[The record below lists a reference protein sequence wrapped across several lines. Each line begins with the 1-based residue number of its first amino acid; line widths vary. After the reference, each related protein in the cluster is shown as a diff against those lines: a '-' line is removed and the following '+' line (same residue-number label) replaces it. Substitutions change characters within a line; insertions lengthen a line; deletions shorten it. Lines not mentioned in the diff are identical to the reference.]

1 MHKYKHIF
9 NKLYFSSIHARI
21 ILAGVT
27 GITIS
32 INAQAQDTLN
42 NNRAINN
49 MMLSNDE
56 PKSAID
62 SSTNIKKDKASLEAA
77 WGIKISNDAFP
88 DVIKNSS
95 EDSAY
100 LDIKNKKFYLHGKA
114 VTEFQDLKLNSAH
127 IVLDQNIKEVFAYP
141 DLDTAGKIISLQEFQ
156 QGQEKFYY
164 DSLRYNFDSK
174 NALVRNARM
183 QYGEGFIKSQKIKR
197 HNDGSLD
204 GFGNIYTTCNLED
217 HPHFALRT
225 NKIRVIPG
233 RIVVSGPANLEIQEI
248 PTPLVLPFGMF
259 PQMQKGQS
267 SGIIIPSYT
276 MEQNRGL
283 GLQRG
288 GYYFAINDYL
298 GLTTQM
304 DIFSGGSWGLYSTV
318 DYAKRYKYSGKLMI
332 NYSKTVWGESYE
344 YNSRDQKDFKVRW
357 SHSMDPKARPGTNFS
372 ASVDVGTSSY
382 NQINNIN
389 PNVRLNNQYVS
400 SISYSKSWVGKPYT
414 FNASLRHS
422 QNTQTG
428 QVSITA
434 PELTFNLGQLT
445 PFARKEMIGVPK
457 WYEKMTASYSV
468 RAVNRFDFID
478 TTLNIKKLSL
488 RDFDYGL
495 VHNANIQ
502 ANYNVLRYFTLSIQI
517 PYNEYWNTKQR
528 IITGQSNI
536 DRDTTYNYG
545 FFATREF
552 SASTNLSTR
561 IYGVKQFKKGSIQGI
576 RHVIMPS
583 IGVRYSPSFAMDPFN
598 YMYQDYD
605 QYGNVTYYS
614 PYTGSPIGGPST
626 WQETGAITYNINNT
640 LQMKRRMRDSTA
652 TTGAN
657 SEKAIINLIDGLGIT
672 GSYNLIADS
681 FKLSDFSINFRTNLF
696 NKVNISANSIL
707 TPYYYD
713 GGKRT
718 KEYIWNETGKIA
730 QMNSANIAL
739 SMSFRGQDNK
749 RGTPEDTTDLGDKG
763 LNEDYRNMMN
773 RDGISNYYDFT
784 IPWDF
789 TTSMGVRFNRRRSN
803 TAPDS
808 MVITP
813 NFTFSGNVNLTE
825 RWKLSVST
833 GVDFNDMKNIRLGY
847 TVIDIVRDL
856 HCWQM
861 SLNLIP
867 FGNYRSF
874 YFTLNVKSSMLQ
886 DLKLTRRRS
895 FQDNY

>member
-1 MHKYKHIF
+1 MQKVYKI
-9 NKLYFSSIHARI
+9 SSHLRTLSKRASI
-21 ILAGVT
+21 ILACT
-27 GITIS
+27 IGIVATTE
-32 INAQAQDTLN
+32 AYAQDTLAPQSN
-42 NNRAINN
+42 NN
-49 MMLSNDE
+49 MMLQASDNNTLPTDTL
-56 PKSAID
+56 PIAR
-62 SSTNIKKDKASLEAA
+62 DKASLEAK

-88 DVIKNSS
+88 DIIKNSS

-100 LDIKNKKFYLHGKA
+100 LDMKNKKFYLHGKA
-114 VTEFQDLKLNSAH
+114 QTEFEDLKLNSAH
-127 IVLDQNIKEVFAYP
+127 IVLDQSIKEVYAYP
-141 DLDTAGKIISLQEFQ
+141 DFDSTGKIISLQEFQ
-156 QGQEKFYY
+156 QQQEKFNY
-164 DSLRYNFDSK
+164 DTLRYNFDSK
-174 NALVRNARM
+174 NAVVRNARM
-183 QYGEGFIKSQKIKR
+183 QYGEGFIKSTKIKR
-197 HNDGSLD
+197 HNDGSID

-225 NKIRVIPG
+225 NKLRVIPG
-233 RIVVSGPANLEIQEI
+233 RLIVSGPSNLEIQEI
-248 PTPLVLPFGMF
+248 PTPLILPFGMF
-259 PQMQKGQS
+259 PQSKGQT

-288 GYYFAINDYL
+288 GYFFAINDYL
-298 GLTTQM
+298 GLTAQM
-304 DIFSGGSWGLYSTV
+304 DVFTGGSWGLYNTV
-318 DYAKRYKYSGKLMI
+318 DYAKRYKYSGKFMI
-332 NYSKTVWGESYE
+332 NYSKTTWGQSYE
-344 YNSRDQKDFKVRW
+344 YNYRDQKDFKVRW
-357 SHSMDPKARPGTNFS
+357 SHSMDPKSRPGTNFS

-400 SISYSKSWVGKPYT
+400 SISYSRSWVGKPYT
-414 FNASLRHS
+414 FNASIRHS

-445 PFARKEMIGVPK
+445 PFKRKEMVGVPK

-478 TTLNIKKLSL
+478 TQLNIKKLSL

-495 VHNANIQ
+495 AHNFNLQ
-502 ANYNVLRYFTLSIQI
+502 ANYNVLKFFTLSIQV

-528 IITGQSNI
+528 IITGMTTQQ
-536 DRDTTYNYG
+536 RDTAYNYG

-552 SASTNLSTR
+552 STSASMSTR
-561 IYGVKQFKKGSIQGI
+561 IYGVKQFKKGNIQGI

-583 IGVRYSPSFAMDPFN
+583 FGVRYSPSFAMDPFN
-598 YMYQDYD
+598 YMYKDYD
-605 QYGNVTYYS
+605 QNGNITYYS
-614 PYTGSPIGGPST
+614 PYTGSPIGGPTT
-626 WQETGAITYNINNT
+626 WQETGAITYSINNT
-640 LQMKRRMRDSTA
+640 LQMKRRLTD
-652 TTGAN
+652 TTN
-657 SEKAIINLIDGLGIT
+657 SKNNDKAIINLIDGLSLS
-672 GSYNLIADS
+672 GSYNMIADS
-681 FKLSDFSINFRTNLF
+681 FNLSDMNISFRTNLF
-696 NKVNISANSIL
+696 NKVNVSASSIL
-707 TPYYYD
+707 TPYHYD
-713 GGKRT
+713 GTRRT

-730 QMNSANIAL
+730 QMNNANIAL
-739 SMSFRGQDNK
+739 SMNFRGSDSK
-749 RGTPEDTTDLGDKG
+749 RGTPEDTTNLGDKG

-773 RDGISNYYDFT
+773 RDGISNYYDFS

-803 TAPDS
+803 TNPDS
-808 MVITP
+808 IIVTP

-825 RWKLSVST
+825 RWKVSLST
-833 GVDFNDMKNIRLGY
+833 GIDFNNIKNIKLGY

-867 FGNYRSF
+867 FGTYRSF